1 MAAND
6 WVTKTPIYTNPLEE
20 HLHEL
25 VNKVWNYAG
34 RCETW
39 QDQVMNAVL
48 GLGGEAGEVVDLH
61 KKAFY
66 HMEKDRHE
74 DLVNE
79 LGDLFF
85 YATKLMELHGITLEE
100 CLAANK
106 AKLIDRHP
114 KKFRG
119 EV

>member
-1 MAAND
+1 MAKVQTLQFPQYN
-6 WVTKTPIYTNPLEE
+6 NPLEE

-25 VNKVWNYAG
+25 INKVWNYAG

-61 KKAFY
+61 KKMFY
-66 HMEKDRHE
+66 HTEKDRHE
-74 DLVNE
+74 ELVNE

-85 YATKLMELHGITLEE
+85 YAAKLMELHGITLEE

-106 AKLIDRHP
+106 AKLIERHP
-114 KKFRG
+114 KMAKG
-119 EV
+119 VK